1 MNFSLSDDHLMLRD
15 SADSFLRNEIDLSPL
30 LKPEAAS
37 RPADYGET
45 WRKMSELGWAGLA
58 IPEAYGGLDLPM
70 VDLTMIISEIGRA
83 LAPCPMFGVLAGSW
97 LLSRGGTDEQKTRIL
112 PRVATG
118 DWRLAVAVCDASGSA
133 EGPGSDARART
144 ADSGDLVID
153 GSKSF
158 VVDAAGADWLLVAA
172 EADGGRSW
180 FLVRTDQPG
189 VQVERLV
196 WRDLTR
202 DVCNVRFSGAAA
214 EPLAGS
220 DEDLWPDVRDRLLVV
235 LAAECAGGLRTVL
248 DDTVAY
254 ANERVA
260 FGRPIGFFQAIKHSL
275 ADMFGQSEGANT
287 AVLYSAWA
295 FEGEPARAGEAAAM
309 AKAFAA
315 DAYCD
320 ATHRSIQIFGAIGF
334 TWEMKNHL
342 YFKRARAN
350 AELLGSPAF
359 HRRRIVDMLTEK
371 RRAA

>member
-37 RPADYGET
+37 QPADYGDT

-58 IPEAYGGLDLPM
+58 VPEAYGGLDLPM
-70 VDLTMIISEIGRA
+70 VDLTMIISEIGRT
-83 LAPCPMFGVLAGSW
+83 LAPCPMFGVLAGAW
-97 LLSRGGTDEQKTRIL
+97 LLSRGGTDDQKMRIL

-214 EPLAGS
+214 EPLVGS
-220 DEDLWPDVRDRLLVV
+220 DDELWPDVRDRLLVV
-235 LAAECAGGLRTVL
+235 LAAECAGGLRAVL

-287 AVLYSAWA
+287 AVLYAAWA

-350 AELLGSPAF
+350 AELLGSPAH
-359 HRRRIVDMLTEK
+359 HRRRIVGMLTEK